1 MRYFFA
7 VFLFVLTTPFNS
19 IAQAQDSAP
28 QPSAVK
34 EWTFLIYLNGNNS
47 LDEFGPLNLNQAETV
62 GSTDQI
68 NIVVQWASES
78 AGTVKRLLVKKD
90 NDPKKVTSPII
101 QDMGKV
107 DMGDYNSLVEFVKW
121 GVANFPAQHYFID
134 VWDHGSGWHSKRADT
149 YRDISLDETTGHSIT
164 T

>member
-1 MRYFFA
+1 
-7 VFLFVLTTPFNS
+7 LSVLSFPVINT
-19 IAQAQDSAP
+19 AQAQDAAP
-28 QPSAVK
+28 QK
-34 EWTFLIYLNGNNS
+34 QWTFLIYLNGNNS
-47 LDEFGPLNLNQAETV
+47 LDEFGPMNLNQAETV

-107 DMGDYNSLVEFVKW
+107 DMGDYNSLVDFVKW
-121 GVANFPAQHYFID
+121 GAANFPAQHYFID
-134 VWDHGSGWHSKRADT
+134 VWDHGSGWHSKMRSEIT
-149 YRDISLDETTGHSIT
+149 RDISIDETTGNS
-164 T
+164 